1 MKVYIKQLSIFVALF
16 SLLSCKQEKKEAEV
30 TEEVKTEEV
39 ATETASK
46 EKHEMPKPI
55 EPGTKAPDF
64 NLPGVDGKNYTL
76 ADFKEY
82 ETLVV
87 LFTCNHCP
95 TAQAYE
101 DRFIKIVNDYKGK
114 GVGFVGISP
123 NSPDAISLSE
133 LAYSDLGDD
142 LDDMKLRAKQKGYNF
157 PYLYDGDKQETAL
170 AYGPLTTPHAFVFDK
185 DRVLK
190 YSGRI
195 DDTENP
201 RLPIKTTDLIN
212 TLDAMVAGKEV
223 PNPKT
228 KTFGCSIKWAWKN
241 EWKVKQLADW
251 AKDSVSINDIS
262 LAEVGDLMKN
272 NKSKKLRLVNFWATW
287 CGPCVIEFPELVSI
301 DRMYRERDFEF
312 ISVSTDK
319 MKQKDKALEM
329 LKKKEASNTNYI
341 YSGKDIYELIEVV
354 DKDWQGSLPYTA
366 LIDPDGKILYK
377 VEGTFDSPA
386 LKTAIVGHI
395 GRFFSDDEE

>member
-1 MKVYIKQLSIFVALF
+1 MKFYYKQLFFFIALF
-16 SLLSCKQEKKEAEV
+16 SLLSCNQKKKETEV
-30 TEEVKTEEV
+30 TEEAKTEEAV
-39 ATETASK
+39 TETITK
-46 EKHEMPKPI
+46 EAHEMPEPI

-64 NLPGVDGKNYTL
+64 NLPGTDGKNYTL
-76 ADFKEY
+76 ADFKDHDN
-82 ETLVV
+82 LVI

-101 DRFIKIVNDYKGK
+101 DRFIKIVNDYKDK
-114 GVGFVGISP
+114 GVGFVAISP

-133 LAYSDLGDD
+133 LGYSDLGDS
-142 LDDMKLRAKQKGYNF
+142 LEDMKLRVKQKGYNF
-157 PYLYDGDKQETAL
+157 PYLYDGDKQEAAL
-170 AYGPLTTPHAFVFDK
+170 AYGPLATPHVFVFDK

-201 RLPIKTTDLIN
+201 YIPTKTTDLIN
-212 TLDAMVAGKEV
+212 TLDAMVEGKEV

-241 EWKVKQLADW
+241 EWAKKQLEDW
-251 AKDSVSINDIS
+251 AKDSVSLNDIN

-272 NKSKKLRLVNFWATW
+272 GTEKLRLVNFWATW
-287 CGPCVIEFPELVSI
+287 CGPCVMEFPELVNI

-312 ISVSTDK
+312 VSVSTDK
-319 MKQKDKALEM
+319 AKQKDKALEL
-329 LKKKEASNTNYI
+329 LKKKEASNKNYI
-341 YSGKDIYELIEVV
+341 FSGKDIYELIEVV

-366 LIDPDGKILYK
+366 LIAPDGKILYK
-377 VEGTFDSPA
+377 VEGTFDPPA
-386 LKTAIVGHI
+386 LKTAIVEHL
-395 GRFFSDDEE
+395 GRFYADNEE